1 MTSPSPH
8 DWRPYASR
16 VTVDWLR
23 DAPDLIHR
31 RLTGTLVSAD
41 LSGFTAMSE
50 RLAALGREGAERL
63 TGIVNGCFE
72 ALIAIADSE
81 GGDVLKFG
89 GDALLIWFPGADSA
103 LAAARASARMQQTI
117 RAPRFARIGLKMSVG
132 GHFGDFDLFLVGE
145 PTWRELVLA
154 GAPVTRAVELES
166 AAEAGQVLVSP
177 ELAAGLPPAWLGER
191 TDHGVLLAAPPL
203 RRPRVVPQEE
213 RGPAPEELVSPG
225 LRDDIRALSRL
236 GGEHRIAS
244 IVFLEVEGTDA
255 SLEEHGA
262 EVFAR
267 SLDSLVRA
275 VQGLQRV
282 FGVQFLYT
290 DVIADGI
297 KLIASAGAPRSTV
310 DDDEAALR
318 YAVQVVHGD
327 PLGRL
332 KGGVNGGRIFAGFLG
347 APGRR
352 TYTVMGDP
360 VNLSARLMAHARPG
374 QVVASAAVVENGRV
388 RVTADELPPFLVKGK
403 TQPIKAYVVHDVD
416 AERLPDTAP
425 ERLPLVGRDAELEVL
440 RGWVSDAVAGR
451 GRAVVLSGAAGI
463 GKSRLVEEVAA
474 DERLF
479 TRVTVECQPY
489 LSTTPYAAAKVLLRR
504 LFGIQHSA
512 SREEAGEAL
521 TRTVTRVRP
530 SLLPLLPLLAVPV
543 EAEVPP
549 TEEAAAIADE
559 FVVARTHDAVLELL
573 TVMVATP
580 TLIVAED
587 AYYADEAS
595 AALFR
600 TLAQSVAEHPWLMVA
615 AARPGTA
622 VVLGELE
629 QVERLELEPL
639 DATAVAELAA
649 HALGDASVVRHDLG
663 AAERADGN
671 PLFVLQ
677 LMEAV
682 RAGVET
688 ADLPESVERVI
699 AERLDRLVPEDRTLL
714 RYAAVLGPRF
724 DTRLLSLVLTG
735 AGLPTPQPAAWER
748 LGDLVEFSGESTA
761 SFRHLLY
768 RDVAYE
774 ALPYR
779 PRAKLHQQV
788 GELLEA
794 SSYADDVGL
803 LAEHFFRAGDHERTW
818 RYSVAAGDRA
828 WKQMAVAEAVA
839 AYERALQVR
848 RGIPEISPIEVARV
862 MEALGDV
869 NERAGNYEVADKRYR
884 AATDL
889 IRAARPARSLL
900 LMHKRGVLRE
910 RMGRFRQAGRWYDRG
925 RAAFEAGGSVG
936 NDAPFRSA
944 AAGILLRLG
953 RQDEALAMAADA
965 AAYAARC
972 EDPESEAQACLVA
985 QACCGELG
993 KPDDVYGRRALE
1005 LFVELGDALSQA
1017 KVLINEGNALYFGGR
1032 WSQAAHR
1039 YRGAAQRAGTAGDLV
1054 FGAMARTNLAEI
1066 LSDQG
1071 HVTEA
1076 AAEFRAA
1083 HETFRRAA
1091 HGPGQAYTLGNL
1103 GRAQARAGDAA
1114 EGLESLREARARFE
1128 SIGSSTF
1135 AVETD
1140 LRIAEALL
1148 LSGDTAAAAE
1158 QLVCISPAV
1167 ENGGGF
1173 PGSDA
1178 FLARLRCWIERQEG
1192 RADVALEEARTAV
1205 DLAALAGVR
1214 FERAVALNEVAGIL
1228 DDPAVEHEV
1237 AEELSAL
1244 GVVRLP
1250 ALPVP
1255 L

>member
-1 MTSPSPH
+1 MTAPSPD

-16 VTVDWLR
+16 VTVEWLR
-23 DAPDLIHR
+23 DAPDLVHR
-31 RLTGTLVSAD
+31 RLTGSLVSAD

-89 GDALLIWFPGADSA
+89 GDALLIWFPGVDSA

-117 RAPRFARIGLKMSVG
+117 RAPRFARIGLRMSVG
-132 GHFGDFDLFLVGE
+132 GHFGDFDMFLVGE

-177 ELAAGLPPAWLGER
+177 ELAATLPPAWLGGC
-191 TDHGVLLAAPPL
+191 TDHGVLLAAPAL
-203 RRPRVVPQEE
+203 RRPRVVPEQE
-213 RGPAPEELVSPG
+213 RAPAPEELVSPG

-255 SLEEHGA
+255 SLAEHGV
-262 EVFAR
+262 EVFGR

-282 FGVQFLYT
+282 YGVQFLYT

-318 YAVQVVHGD
+318 YAVQLVQGD
-327 PLGRL
+327 PLKRL

-347 APGRR
+347 AAGRR

-360 VNLSARLMAHARPG
+360 VNLAARLMAHARPG
-374 QVVASAAVVENGRV
+374 QVVASAGVVENGRV
-388 RVTADELPPFLVKGK
+388 RITADELPPFLVKGK
-403 TQPIKAYVVHDVD
+403 TQPIKAYVIQDVD
-416 AERLPDTAP
+416 AERLPDAAP
-425 ERLPLVGRDAELEVL
+425 ERLPLVGREAELAVL
-440 RGWVSDAVAGR
+440 RGWVSDAAAGR

-474 DERLF
+474 DDRLF

-512 SREEAGEAL
+512 TREEAGEVLA
-521 TRTVTRVRP
+521 RTVTRVRP

-543 EAEVPP
+543 DAAVEP
-549 TEEAAAIADE
+549 TDEAAAIADE

-600 TLAQSVAEHPWLMVA
+600 TLAMSVAEHPWLMVA

-639 DATAVAELAA
+639 DAAAVAELAA

-663 AAERADGN
+663 AADRADGN

-724 DTRLLSLVLTG
+724 DTRLLSLVLAG
-735 AGLPTPQPAAWER
+735 AGLPTPEPAAWDR
-748 LGDLVEFSGESTA
+748 LGDLVEFSSESTA

-828 WKQMAVAEAVA
+828 WKQMAVAEAIA
-839 AYERALQVR
+839 AYERAAAA
-848 RGIPEISPIEVARV
+848 ARYVDELRPTDV
-862 MEALGDV
+862 MRVHEALGDAL
-869 NERAGNYEVADKRYR
+869 E
-884 AATDL
+884 
-889 IRAARPARSLL
+889 RAARYADADGRYRRAERLL
-900 LMHKRGVLRE
+900 DGRAADAVRLIRKRGVLRE
-910 RMGRFRQAGRWYDRG
+910 RKGRYGDALRWYRRG
-925 RAAFEAGGSVG
+925 ARLVDDALQAPLLLASAGVM
-936 NDAPFRSA
+936 D
-944 AAGILLRLG
+944 RLG
-953 RQDEALAMAADA
+953 RIDEQLTLARQAAELARAAGDVPTEAHAEMLTHMALTHLGQVSRLA
-965 AAYAARC
+965 
-972 EDPESEAQACLVA
+972 E
-985 QACCGELG
+985 GE
-993 KPDDVYGRRALE
+993 RALE
-1005 LFVELGDALSQA
+1005 LFTGLGD
-1017 KVLINEGNALYFGGR
+1017 VLFQGNVLNNLGISYY
-1032 WSQAAHR
+1032 
-1039 YRGAAQRAGTAGDLV
+1039 YRGEWVASVEHYRLAGECFSAAGDV
-1054 FGAMARTNLAEI
+1054 VAEATADNNVGEI

-1071 HVTEA
+1071 HADEA
-1076 AAEFRAA
+1076 IALFTSARARWLGA
-1083 HETFRRAA
+1083 DYPIGSAVA
-1091 HGPGQAYTLGNL
+1091 LGNL
-1103 GRAQARAGDAA
+1103 GRAQARSGRGEVAVEALRQAVDEMEALGVDQFAVEFGLRLAEAHLLAGSS
-1114 EGLESLREARARFE
+1114 GEARAQ
-1128 SIGSSTF
+1128 
-1135 AVETD
+1135 
-1140 LRIAEALL
+1140 LKL
-1148 LSGDTAAAAE
+1148 TAPR
-1158 QLVCISPAV
+1158 VDD
-1167 ENGGGF
+1167 GHGF
-1173 PGSDA
+1173 PGADA
-1178 FLARLRCWIERQEG
+1178 TAARLRTWLLRQEG
-1192 RADVALEEARTAV
+1192 RPAEALVSARRAAE
-1205 DLAALAGVR
+1205 LAASAEVR
-1214 FERAVALNEVAGIL
+1214 FEQVLALQ
-1228 DDPAVEHEV
+1228 EV
-1237 AEELSAL
+1237 AELTGDEHVARQVARDLEAL